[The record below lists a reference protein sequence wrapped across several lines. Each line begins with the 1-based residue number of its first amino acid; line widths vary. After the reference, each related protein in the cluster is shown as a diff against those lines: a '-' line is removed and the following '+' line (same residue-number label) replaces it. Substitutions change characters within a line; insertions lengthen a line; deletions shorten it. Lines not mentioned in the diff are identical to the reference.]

1 MKHWMI
7 ASSIAAGVV
16 VISVILVYYSIPV
29 NPCSLALFQN
39 ADAILAP
46 TTTKELYDNAEVVVL
61 GKITDSSARC
71 EGTQIWTHMQVQVE
85 EYLKNPQESR
95 ILTAKSIGGTIGN
108 YGYWMEDSPIYS
120 REDRVLLF
128 LYKQDTEDKIYRI
141 SYPTGVIQDP
151 GLSGTDLLRGFAIKS
166 QNDTIALAKGAD
178 ALALISLESFFGYDS
193 PTNLTISSFT
203 YYNSTTQESFYSANV
218 TALSEFGI
226 AMDPASAVITPPA
239 NGTAKTEVKISAS
252 NTAIQGVYDISIYA
266 VEKDGTINTIPNIG
280 YTFVRVNVTDGEDH
294 SRGETPAKILTAE
307 GITLGAPYI
316 VQVSWDLFETL
327 QGNGMDLSVLIKDKE
342 TMEPLEQV
350 TYDFG
355 YKGVAELGGF
365 QDRYVEDFSNPH
377 KFRTGI
383 KNPCDMHL
391 TIFIDRVGDL
401 SFENMDLDTSSVLI
415 QFRTF
420 PENESE
426 ECDSNNVKLSL
437 FNGYDHSG
445 NRVPSETDYTE

>member
-141 SYPTGVIQDP
+141 SYPTG
-151 GLSGTDLLRGFAIKS
+151 
-166 QNDTIALAKGAD
+166 
-178 ALALISLESFFGYDS
+178 
-193 PTNLTISSFT
+193 
-203 YYNSTTQESFYSANV
+203 
-218 TALSEFGI
+218 
-226 AMDPASAVITPPA
+226 
-239 NGTAKTEVKISAS
+239 
-252 NTAIQGVYDISIYA
+252 
-266 VEKDGTINTIPNIG
+266 
-280 YTFVRVNVTDGEDH
+280 
-294 SRGETPAKILTAE
+294 
-307 GITLGAPYI
+307 
-316 VQVSWDLFETL
+316 
-327 QGNGMDLSVLIKDKE
+327 
-342 TMEPLEQV
+342 
-350 TYDFG
+350 
-355 YKGVAELGGF
+355 
-365 QDRYVEDFSNPH
+365 DRRS
-377 KFRTGI
+377 
-383 KNPCDMHL
+383 
-391 TIFIDRVGDL
+391 
-401 SFENMDLDTSSVLI
+401 
-415 QFRTF
+415 
-420 PENESE
+420 
-426 ECDSNNVKLSL
+426 
-437 FNGYDHSG
+437 
-445 NRVPSETDYTE
+445 